1 MTEGSKIQ
9 YFTLF
14 RTLSLPYQ
22 FYHCPRNFFPSS
34 YYHFSTSFFEAFKVT
49 FISFPPTTLSADLLT
64 ALLLCC
70 CSKKGL
76 TKMPFKFFFLVRTL
90 MERRLAPFLPGR
102 LSWCPAVK
110 CCGRTTKTTTQWNAL
125 QFPSAKLFW
134 LLNRF
139 YSSRQ
144 SGTFHSC
151 RPSPAGL
158 DRLNSSCHSRSA
170 AFPLFLI
177 RTSCRTSL
185 CWTHFSC
192 LKFIGPWHGC
202 MLQILCWLLEVPKR
216 PDGGQGSALAFEQ
229 W

>member
-76 TKMPFKFFFLVRTL
+76 TKMPFKFFF
-90 MERRLAPFLPGR
+90 
-102 LSWCPAVK
+102 SW
-110 CCGRTTKTTTQWNAL
+110 
-125 QFPSAKLFW
+125 SE
-134 LLNRF
+134 LLW
-139 YSSRQ
+139 SEDW
-144 SGTFHSC
+144 
-151 RPSPAGL
+151 P
-158 DRLNSSCHSRSA
+158 
-170 AFPLFLI
+170 
-177 RTSCRTSL
+177 
-185 CWTHFSC
+185 HFSRADFLDVQQLNVVEERLRRQRSEMRC
-192 LKFIGPWHGC
+192 NFLQLNYSGC
-202 MLQILCWLLEVPKR
+202 
-216 PDGGQGSALAFEQ
+216 
-229 W
+229 